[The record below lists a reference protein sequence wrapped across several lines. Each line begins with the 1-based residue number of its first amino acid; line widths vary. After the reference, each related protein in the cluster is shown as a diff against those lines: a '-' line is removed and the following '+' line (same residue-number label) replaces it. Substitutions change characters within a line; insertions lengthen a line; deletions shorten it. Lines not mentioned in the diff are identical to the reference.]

1 MTCDSRLLIDNQP
14 MAKVPMIEDS
24 DCVSNQ
30 TARAVLKPM
39 FPMASRIQ
47 LVGVH
52 QLLKFQKRPMG
63 KRKILRTHNR
73 RDKSKKTRVS
83 DAAACNCM
91 PALPK

>member
-47 LVGVH
+47 LVAVH
-52 QLLKFQKRPMG
+52 QLLKFQTKPKRQRETAFRM
-63 KRKILRTHNR
+63 RH
-73 RDKSKKTRVS
+73 DKSKKTRVS
-83 DAAACNCM
+83 DAAACLS
-91 PALPK
+91 ALPK

>member
-47 LVGVH
+47 LVAVH
-52 QLLKFQKRPMG
+52 QLCVLKLTRRAMRKRQ
-63 KRKILRTHNR
+63 IARTHR

-83 DAAACNCM
+83 DAAACLS
-91 PALPK
+91 ALPK

>member
-47 LVGVH
+47 LVAVH
-52 QLLKFQKRPMG
+52 QLLKYTRSTKHR
-63 KRKILRTHNR
+63 REIAITHIR

-83 DAAACNCM
+83 DDAACL

>member
-47 LVGVH
+47 LVAVH
-52 QLLKFQKRPMG
+52 QLLKYTKTTKHQRE
-63 KRKILRTHNR
+63 IARTHNH
-73 RDKSKKTRVS
+73 KSKKARVS
-83 DAAACNCM
+83 DAAACLS
-91 PALPK
+91 ALPK